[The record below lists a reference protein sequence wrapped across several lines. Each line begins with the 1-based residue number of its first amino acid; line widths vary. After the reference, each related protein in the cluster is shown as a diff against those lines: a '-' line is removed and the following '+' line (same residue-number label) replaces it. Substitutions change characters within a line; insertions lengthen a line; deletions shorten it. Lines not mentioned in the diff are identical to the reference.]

1 MADDLRKVVREIE
14 AKRARGE
21 VKDVDP
27 KTFAEIENKAGLG
40 NTPVPAEMV
49 LRQQDGKYFVNNN
62 EVSKQEFDK
71 SNQQSDQAMGIKR
84 DAAGKRTRPSPEERR
99 RAAMSE
105 LDGMKKGGKVSSAS
119 KRADGIAQ
127 RGKTRGRMV

>member
-1 MADDLRKVVREIE
+1 MGDLRKLVKEID
-14 AKRARGE
+14 AQRARGE

-27 KTFAEIENKAGLG
+27 KTFAEIENKAGLR

-62 EVSKQEFDK
+62 EVNKQEFDK
-71 SNQQSDQAMGIKR
+71 TRQQSDQAMGIKR
-84 DAAGKRTRPSPEERR
+84 DETGKRIRPSPEERR

-119 KRADGIAQ
+119 KRADGCAI

>member
-1 MADDLRKVVREIE
+1 VGDLRKLVKEID
-14 AKRARGE
+14 AQRARGE

-27 KTFAEIENKAGLG
+27 KTFAEIENKAGLRD
-40 NTPVPAEMV
+40 TPAEMV

-62 EVSKQEFDK
+62 EVNKQEFDK
-71 SNQQSDQAMGIKR
+71 TRQQSDQAMGIKR
-84 DAAGKRTRPSPEERR
+84 DETGRRIRPSPEERR

-127 RGKTRGRMV
+127 RGKTRGKLR

>member
-1 MADDLRKVVREIE
+1 MADLRTLGKEIE
-14 AKRARGE
+14 AKRTRGE

-40 NTPVPAEMV
+40 DAPVPAELVM
-49 LRQQDGKYFVNNN
+49 RQQDGKYFVNNN
-62 EVSKQEFDK
+62 EVSKQDFDK
-71 SNQQSDQAMGIKR
+71 TRQQSDQAMGIKR
-84 DAAGKRTRPSPEERR
+84 DATGKRIRPSPEERR

-119 KRADGIAQ
+119 ARADGCAV
-127 RGKTRGRMV
+127 RGKTKGRIV